1 MYKFESHFM
10 MSCEKKIKNTFIQQ
24 NISRSL
30 QKLRQYNKIVRKN
43 QTNINTAINT
53 NELKSQKNWNFKILK
68 GIVY

>member
-43 QTNINTAINT
+43 QTKINTAINT
-53 NELKSQKNWNFKILK
+53 NELKSQKN
-68 GIVY
+68 

>member
-1 MYKFESHFM
+1 

-53 NELKSQKNWNFKILK
+53 NELKSQKN
-68 GIVY
+68 

>member
-53 NELKSQKNWNFKILK
+53 NELKSQKN
-68 GIVY
+68 